1 MRDMANQPLDIPPAW
16 NKIELSEARGTLMVI
31 GATDTGKSTF
41 ARYLYRRLGVEPGR
55 QVAYLDGDPG
65 QSTLGPPTT
74 LTLALGTSGEVSF
87 PPQGQTRR
95 RFVQGISPRGHM
107 LPMVVGAAR
116 LAQAARE
123 AGADVLIYDTSGF
136 VGAADGGA
144 HLKLAKI
151 ELLQPSV
158 VFAIQRDQELE
169 SVLTPLRHSRRP
181 RLIDLRPSPAA
192 QRRDVLARQA
202 HRAAQFAH
210 YFSPARS
217 LVVDWE
223 RLAVFPAPHF
233 SFNQLV
239 ALEDAEGFALAVGIV
254 ELADLHARR
263 VTLRA
268 PLASMDG
275 VQALRLGDV
284 TLDPRTFRDQ
294 PL

>member
-1 MRDMANQPLDIPPAW
+1 MRDMAKQPLDVPPAW
-16 NKIELSEARGTLMVI
+16 NKIELGEVRGTLMVI

-41 ARYLYRRLGVEPGR
+41 ARYLYGRLGMEPGR
-55 QVAYLDGDPG
+55 QAAYLDGDPG

-74 LTLALGTSGEVSF
+74 MTLVLGTGGEAAF
-87 PPQGQTRR
+87 PPRGQTRR

-107 LPMVVGAAR
+107 LPMMVSAAR

-151 ELLQPSV
+151 ELLRPSV

-181 RLIDLRPSPAA
+181 RLIVLRPSPAA

-223 RLAVFPAPHF
+223 RLAVFPAPDF
-233 SFNQLV
+233 AFNQLV

-254 ELADLHARR
+254 EQADLHAKR

-284 TLDPRTFRDQ
+284 TLDLRTFRDQ